1 MPLKSPHFLRFFFL
15 FMLLEGCSSDTLAPV
30 DLKVEKPSL
39 EEEAPEARSY
49 IVQPGDT
56 LATISSRL
64 GVCPQKIAEANH
76 LLPPYA
82 LAEGQTLLCPP
93 PSSDKPPRAS
103 FSSEPEEESSAPQS
117 GWHSDVQVTFL
128 PGEEEPPKAV
138 EKTLSERL
146 RDLRLEEEA
155 RKKKS
160 PPSQEEKKAKEPSKE
175 EKKTK
180 ESPKEEWLE
189 QDKEETSPPSPKSK
203 KDAPLAGSAR
213 LSWPIKGE
221 VLSSFGQGNHADGIC
236 ISGKA
241 GTPVLVA
248 DDGLVVYAGAKL
260 KSFGNLVLVKH
271 ESGLMTAY
279 AHLGKISVNKG
290 DYVDRGQSVGTVGK
304 TGDTTGEQLYF
315 EVRKNKKPVDP
326 MIHLPKKD

>member
-1 MPLKSPHFLRFFFL
+1 MPLKSLPFLRFFLPFV
-15 FMLLEGCSSDTLAPV
+15 LLEGCSSDTLAPV
-30 DLKVEKPSL
+30 DLKIEKPSL
-39 EEEAPEARSY
+39 EEETPETRSY

-56 LATISSRL
+56 LATIASRL
-64 GVCPQKIAEANH
+64 GVSPQKIAEANH

-82 LAEGQTLLCPP
+82 LAEGQALLCP
-93 PSSDKPPRAS
+93 SFSVDKPPKAS
-103 FSSEPEEESSAPQS
+103 FPSESEREPSAPQS
-117 GWHSDVQVTFL
+117 GWHSDVQVTSL
-128 PGEEEPPKAV
+128 PPGEEEEPQKIV

-146 RDLRLEEEA
+146 QSLRLEEEA

-160 PPSQEEKKAKEPSKE
+160 PPPQEEKKVKESSK

-180 ESPKEEWLE
+180 EPPKEERLE
-189 QDKEETSPPSPKSK
+189 QNKEEASPPSSK
-203 KDAPLAGSAR
+203 DKDIPSAGSAR

-236 ISGKA
+236 INGKA
-241 GTPVLVA
+241 GTPVLAA

-304 TGDTTGEQLYF
+304 TGETTREQLYF

-326 MIHLPKKD
+326 IIHLPKKD